1 MIVKKVMSPKFHCLH
16 PKQTIVEAINAF
28 KTASESEGNNIFG
41 MMVTDNDDQLVGML
55 SMYDILLFIK
65 PKNIPILGEMEEF
78 STEPLFDGL
87 LERVK
92 KIYVEDIMA
101 TDMVTIKPD
110 THIMVVVDIMLK
122 KHIRRLPVI
131 ENNRVVGIVYRHS
144 VFYHLMRKFT
154 E

>member
-16 PKQTIVEAINAF
+16 PKQTIVEAVNAF
-28 KTASESEGNNIFG
+28 KTASELEGTNIFG
-41 MMVTDNDDQLVGML
+41 MMVTDNEDQLVGML
-55 SMYDILLFIK
+55 SMYDILLFMK
-65 PKNIPILGEMEEF
+65 PKNIPILGEMEDVSPEN
-78 STEPLFDGL
+78 LFNGL

-101 TDMVTIKPD
+101 TNMVTVKPD
-110 THIMVVVDIMLK
+110 THLLVVVDIMLK

-131 ENNRVVGIVYRHS
+131 DNNRVVGIIYRYS
-144 VFYHLMRKFT
+144 VFYHLMRKLT